1 MADIIGWK
9 TVETRISLARP
20 TSCTRNTQQKSF
32 MSAHHFEGWAQQ
44 ECIQFQMG
52 IANTTEAVSLA
63 CLEGPY

>member
-1 MADIIGWK
+1 
-9 TVETRISLARP
+9 
-20 TSCTRNTQQKSF
+20 